1 MIIDEEEEE
10 EEIDRSIG
18 CNGCNGGSIGEM
30 SFVVT
35 GGCSSVLFENRRD

>member
-1 MIIDEEEEE
+1 MIDEEE

-18 CNGCNGGSIGEM
+18 CNGCNGGSIDPEM

-35 GGCSSVLFENRRD
+35 GGCAGVLFENRRD